1 MELHFYLNFKDET
14 GEIWKLTNELDVS
27 TPYIEI
33 SRETMLDFANEVKK
47 MDDYMVIPSSDKTL
61 KYEIVLKHKDLDIF
75 DVDKSVHHLPKVT
88 SVDTNNAFII
98 KQNLESATWTI
109 SLTSELRELLSSTMY
124 YKDKNQYIYVTQKDN
139 PTVLLDTLDIKMY
152 NVLYSESFNI
162 TEQNKKVAQN
172 PDVSLYCGKVFENY
186 LHIQETV

>member
-124 YKDKNQYIYVTQKDN
+124 YKDK
-139 PTVLLDTLDIKMY
+139 LDIKMY
-152 NVLYSESFNI
+152 NVLYSESFNM

>member
-47 MDDYMVIPSSDKTL
+47 MDDYMVIPSSDKPL

-152 NVLYSESFNI
+152 NVLYSESFNM

>member
-1 MELHFYLNFKDET
+1 MELHFYLNFKDDT
-14 GEIWKLTNELDVS
+14 GEIWKLTNELDTS

-33 SRETMLDFANEVKK
+33 SRETMLEFANEDKK
-47 MDDYMVIPSSDKTL
+47 MDDYMIIPSVDKIL
-61 KYEIVLKHKDLDIF
+61 KYEISLKHKDLDVF

-109 SLTSELRELLSSTMY
+109 SLTSELRELLSSTTY
-124 YKDKNQYIYVTQKDN
+124 YKDKNQFVYITQKDN

-152 NVLYSESFNI
+152 NVLYSESFNM
-162 TEQNKKVAQN
+162 TEQNKEVAQN
-172 PDVSLYCGKVFENY
+172 PNVSLYCGKVFENY
-186 LHIQETV
+186 LHIQETA